1 MTFINEYTTYCA
13 LCGGPI
19 EDPDLDR
26 SWLSQAVLLHS
37 SNEFPNTEIREF
49 AARNKGGPY
58 FELLKNAEPIT
69 AFDKSSSIVPSP
81 RPLYIPCHEKCV
93 SLAKRVM
100 ASHEAASH
108 RSVDESMRHMWLV
121 LNSLFEKASKDKF
134 GPICNI
140 YNAQAYGG
148 IWRFQ
153 ELVWQPGNDPELRAE
168 SMLFEADPEDIPD
181 LTELCLAQLQTISV
195 AELDSA
201 FMEPSELP
209 QPTNLSLECTAQS
222 SPDVWRESLVRDHF
236 PWLWDIEPD
245 AVARKEAS
253 KPPGQEWNWELLV
266 RQLAQ
271 VTLHE
276 PRAVLGDL
284 PIGLRNR
291 RRIWRLVEDILSEQV
306 L

>member
-1 MTFINEYTTYCA
+1 MTHYTTPKLLIYTDN
-13 LCGGPI
+13 LNQ
-19 EDPDLDR
+19 LDR

-168 SMLFEADPEDIPD
+168 SMVIILRFS
-181 LTELCLAQLQTISV
+181 CLL
-195 AELDSA
+195 
-201 FMEPSELP
+201 
-209 QPTNLSLECTAQS
+209 
-222 SPDVWRESLVRDHF
+222 
-236 PWLWDIEPD
+236 
-245 AVARKEAS
+245 
-253 KPPGQEWNWELLV
+253 
-266 RQLAQ
+266 
-271 VTLHE
+271 
-276 PRAVLGDL
+276 AVLIVFSFSKQTL
-284 PIGLRNR
+284 KIY
-291 RRIWRLVEDILSEQV
+291 QT
-306 L
+306 